1 MGADKSVETQKEM
14 YIPKGRESS
23 TSAKSPTIWKT
34 SEWGE
39 TVDTSRL
46 KKLGGG
52 QFGEVFEL
60 DEATVIKV
68 IRGNGDL

>member
-1 MGADKSVETQKEM
+1 M
-14 YIPKGRESS
+14 YIPKGRES
-23 TSAKSPTIWKT
+23 TTAVKSPTVRKT
-34 SEWGE
+34 TEWGE
-39 TVDTSRL
+39 TVDTSKL

-68 IRGNGDL
+68 IRGNGDLQSDEQID